1 MGRTLQLALTILTRD
16 NGSKVLRK
24 ALEEAVA
31 RTKAAEKAGDD
42 LAKSQQQNS
51 QQGVRASR
59 ALSEEFKRA
68 NSARSTL
75 GIRSEREIQREIQQT
90 IAAYSRLTRMGVMS
104 SNEQARA
111 FDAMTQRV
119 SKLRTELSSA
129 AQSISRMDRL
139 RNIGSNAMAIAGGA
153 AAMTAVVAQP
163 VRNQMGYERRLAMMA
178 NTAYADQDVEGRR
191 AGMSSMDALIRR
203 SVKEGGGTKESA
215 ADTLDKFLASGVVD
229 MQSAETLLPQIQKYS
244 TATGANPIDLAQLAI
259 SLKDV
264 FGIEDKD
271 MGAALNM
278 AIAAGSAGSFELA
291 DMAKWFPQQLASA
304 SSLGMRGLDDFSVL
318 LGANQASMKTAGS
331 PDQAGNN
338 LVNLLAK
345 INSQDAANAASRIK
359 INGKGID
366 LSGTLT
372 AARAKGMNSL
382 DAFNGLVD
390 RVVASDPK
398 YRALEKK
405 LQATTNDGDRKQ
417 IIESQKKI
425 LEGSAIGKI
434 IADQQAL
441 MALLAYRANGDY
453 MKQVRGESNAQRTA
467 EPGQMAGDTSYALIA
482 DTNDFKTDQVKNAA
496 DFGTM
501 DAVKPLSDVIGRLS
515 GLMTD
520 YANEY
525 PELTTAVSGATVGIK
540 ALAAG
545 AAAVAGIRI
554 LTGGGGIPGI
564 PGLGGGKSG
573 GFNPTDLITGSSGTA
588 VPVYVTNL
596 KAGGLQGIS
605 GTSSELIPDSTSDL
619 VEMIPLIGGAA
630 AAISSMTDEMRESFL
645 QKTMPEKIEALRN
658 GTSGYSALELG
669 WELVKSR
676 VASWSSAPAIIG
688 MPNPDRY
695 GVPEYISSA
704 PTAFSLLN
712 QKADAGIRPAHV
724 VHDDNDDSVWWS
736 KPTSIGTSMSPAA
749 IGLPEWLSPAPVQQN
764 IPPIQ
769 ANIKVELDGRVIAES
784 VNEFNSQQATRG
796 SNGAYQ

>member
-1 MGRTLQLALTILTRD
+1 MGRSLQLALTILTRD
-16 NGSKVLRK
+16 NGSKALRK
-24 ALEEAVA
+24 ALDEAVA

-59 ALSEEFKRA
+59 ALSNEFQRA

-104 SNEQARA
+104 SSEQARA

-119 SKLRTELSSA
+119 SKLRTELSGA
-129 AQSISRMDRL
+129 AQSIGRMDRL
-139 RNIGSNAMAIAGGA
+139 RNIGSNAMAIAGGTA
-153 AAMTAVVAQP
+153 AVSAVVAQP

-191 AGMSSMDALIRR
+191 AGMSSMDTLIRR

-291 DMAKWFPQQLASA
+291 DMAKWFPQQLAAA
-304 SSLGMRGLDDFSVL
+304 SSLGMRGLDDFTVL

-390 RVVASDPK
+390 RVVANDPK

-453 MKQVRGESNAQRTA
+453 MKQVRGEANAQRTA

-525 PELTTAVSGATVGIK
+525 PGLTTAVSGATVGIK

-554 LTGGGGIPGI
+554 LTGGNGIPGI

-573 GFNPTDLITGSSGTA
+573 GFNPADLVTGGGSGTP
-588 VPVYVTNL
+588 VPVYVTNWQDQGD
-596 KAGGLQGIS
+596 GG
-605 GTSSELIPDSTSDL
+605 SELVDKASNLPGP
-619 VEMIPLIGGAA
+619 VGAA
-630 AAISSMTDEMRESFL
+630 AALASVAKVLYDETGKRLDEINKEADARGVGRGEYLMQRNNDAEQNKQPLITVDDIKTRLNEQREQRRKES
-645 QKTMPEKIEALRN
+645 EEALGRLN
-658 GTSGYSALELG
+658 TDNYSSDLERINDSAKAAPGVLDV
-669 WELVKSR
+669 WDEVKTWWAR
-676 VASWSSAPAIIG
+676 PTTIGADVNPAT
-688 MPNPDRY
+688 M
-695 GVPEYISSA
+695 GVPSY
-704 PTAFSLLN
+704 LLPQQPQSN
-712 QKADAGIRPAHV
+712 Q
-724 VHDDNDDSVWWS
+724 
-736 KPTSIGTSMSPAA
+736 
-749 IGLPEWLSPAPVQQN
+749 
-764 IPPIQ
+764 PIQ
-769 ANIKVELDGRVIAES
+769 INTKVELDSRVIAEA
-784 VNEFNSQQATRG
+784 VNEVNSQQATRG
-796 SNGAYQ
+796 SNGAY

>member
-51 QQGVRASR
+51 QHGIRASR
-59 ALSEEFKRA
+59 ALSNEFQRA

-119 SKLRTELSSA
+119 SKLRTELSGA
-129 AQSISRMDRL
+129 AQSIGRMDRL

-178 NTAYADQDVEGRR
+178 NTAYADQDVEGRQ

-229 MQSAETLLPQIQKYS
+229 MKSAETLLPQIQKYS

-304 SSLGMRGLDDFSVL
+304 SSLGMRGPDDFSVL

-405 LQATTNDGDRKQ
+405 LQTTTNDGDRKQ

-441 MALLAYRANGDY
+441 MALLAYRANADY
-453 MKQVRGESNAQRTA
+453 MKQVRGEANAQRTA

-482 DTNDFKTDQVKNAA
+482 DTNDFKADQVKNAA

-525 PELTTAVSGATVGIK
+525 PGLTTAVSGATVGIK

-554 LTGGGGIPGI
+554 LTGGNGTPGI
-564 PGLGGGKSG
+564 PGLGGGGKSG
-573 GFNPTDLITGSSGTA
+573 GFNPADLVTGSGTA
-588 VPVYVTNL
+588 VPVYVTNW
-596 KAGGLQGIS
+596 GGQSKEDGLLDKMEGLPGKIGQFAAYVGVAKVFWDEVGKIQDEADQQGIDPGELLYKRRQEAEQNRKPLITFDS
-605 GTSSELIPDSTSDL
+605 MRDWVNEKRESQRKASEEALGRLNADNYSSDL
-619 VEMIPLIGGAA
+619 ERINDSAKAAPGALD
-630 AAISSMTDEMRESFL
+630 MWDEM
-645 QKTMPEKIEALRN
+645 KTWWARPTTIGAN
-658 GTSGYSALELG
+658 
-669 WELVKSR
+669 VN
-676 VASWSSAPAIIG
+676 PAT
-688 MPNPDRY
+688 M
-695 GVPEYISSA
+695 GVPSY
-704 PTAFSLLN
+704 LLPQQPQNN
-712 QKADAGIRPAHV
+712 Q
-724 VHDDNDDSVWWS
+724 
-736 KPTSIGTSMSPAA
+736 
-749 IGLPEWLSPAPVQQN
+749 
-764 IPPIQ
+764 PIQ
-769 ANIKVELDGRVIAES
+769 INTKVELDSRVIAEV
-784 VNEFNSQQATRG
+784 VNEVNSQQATRG